1 MKKIKAYY
9 DKISFYLFNI
19 IIFTFFMEVYRD
31 KMMMESLVLLGSI
44 IAIVGTLCGMCYSG
58 ANLVKDKT
66 EKKIFIMAGH
76 RFFYCFLMFIFASVF
91 IAYTIYTIKNGI
103 LGIHNKTTLNV
114 FNFIIG
120 TVALI
125 GIVTAAR
132 SFSMG
137 FHMIKK
143 SLNPLFP
150 LKDETLYDD
159 LEKEL

>member
-1 MKKIKAYY
+1 
-9 DKISFYLFNI
+9 
-19 IIFTFFMEVYRD
+19 
-31 KMMMESLVLLGSI
+31 
-44 IAIVGTLCGMCYSG
+44 
-58 ANLVKDKT
+58 
-66 EKKIFIMAGH
+66 
-76 RFFYCFLMFIFASVF
+76 MFIFASVF